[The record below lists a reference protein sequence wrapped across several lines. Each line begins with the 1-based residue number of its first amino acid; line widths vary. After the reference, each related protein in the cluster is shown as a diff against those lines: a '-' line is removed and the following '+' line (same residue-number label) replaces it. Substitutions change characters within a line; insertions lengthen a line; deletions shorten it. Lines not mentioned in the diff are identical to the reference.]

1 MMGWDVGFG
10 LAWLKEPHKRHIH
23 VISIWAI
30 VELYTPGLPCSVRLA
45 ISVVA
50 GPPLPLAPLPPPAG
64 EAPPLPDALPPPA
77 PPPGAGS
84 RARTAARWRSNS
96 WRDRSSIIDALSAGH
111 CLLILQFGILAMC
124 LLYSR
129 TGINMFHWSVL
140 GSLAPMALI
149 VDDALDNK
157 TEMEGKKKTNISNEL
172 AFWLKMQ
179 LRRQL

>member
-1 MMGWDVGFG
+1 MGWKGSGFRVSGFG
-10 LAWLKEPHKRHIH
+10 LAWPREAHKRHIH

-50 GPPLPLAPLPPPAG
+50 GPPLPPPPPVAPLPPPGG
-64 EAPPLPDALPPPA
+64 EAPPLPAELAPPPPPA
-77 PPPGAGS
+77 TGS
-84 RARTAARWRSNS
+84 RARTAAEWRSNS
-96 WRDRSSIIDALSAGH
+96 CRDRRSTIDALSAGH
-111 CLLILQFGILAMC
+111 CRLILQFGILAMC

-149 VDDALDNK
+149 VDDALII
-157 TEMEGKKKTNISNEL
+157 EWRWKKKTKQIL
-172 AFWLKMQ
+172 AMNWLFG
-179 LRRQL
+179 